1 MLGKLDSCML
11 RMKLL
16 KDFFKD
22 YSLIPYTKISSKYM
36 KGLNMRLDTIKLLEE
51 NIGRTVSDITFFF
64 FNPSLRIMEIKTKIN
79 GTYLSTIF
87 N

>member
-1 MLGKLDSCML
+1 MVLGKLDSCML

-51 NIGRTVSDITFFF
+51 NIGRKHFDINCSDIFF
-64 FNPSLRIMEIKTKIN
+64 
-79 GTYLSTIF
+79 
-87 N
+87 